1 MKDGSNFGPNE
12 MAGEL
17 AQSIANSEGAL
28 DRIGARLTV

>member
-1 MKDGSNFGPNE
+1 
-12 MAGEL
+12 MAREL